1 MMELDDESME
11 DMMEKL
17 KSGIKTPTGAGN
29 EPKITE
35 SALEGL
41 RKNCCTNVNERRRLN
56 RRIRY
61 ERQENNNNN
70 NTTTT
75 EPARDGK
82 RSKSTTSTRA
92 REGGRRGRATA
103 TRSEEKRSREWDA
116 ATDSPR

>member
-70 NTTTT
+70 TNNNRTCKRWQEKQVNNVNESERRRQERQSNSNTFRRET
-75 EPARDGK
+75 
-82 RSKSTTSTRA
+82 KS
-92 REGGRRGRATA
+92 
-103 TRSEEKRSREWDA
+103 
-116 ATDSPR
+116 